1 MFRKGKGYGLASRFI
16 DRAKVYVRAGDG
28 GHGCVAFRRE
38 KYVPFGGPAGGDGGD
53 GGNVIFKV
61 SSDLNTLIDFKY
73 RPHLRA
79 AKGGHGQGDRR
90 TGKKG
95 EDLVVKVPP
104 GIVLYDAD
112 TGELI
117 ADLVH
122 EGQEAVAAKGGKG
135 GRGNARFATAKNR
148 APRRFEEGS
157 PGEERAIR
165 LELKSIADVG
175 LVGLPNA
182 GKSTLLRAISRARPE
197 VASYPFTTLTP
208 HLGVVEA
215 DDEGERFVVADI
227 PGLIEG
233 ASQGKGLGF
242 EFLRHIERTAVL
254 LYVVDGSTL
263 SQSET
268 AGGPIGD
275 FVAVRREVLA
285 YSEQMKQ
292 KQSLVAINKI
302 DLVDS
307 NEALLELKAQ
317 MERVAGKPVY
327 LISAAGKTG
336 LDSLIQGI
344 RDVLAATQG

>member
-1 MFRKGKGYGLASRFI
+1 MASRFI

-28 GHGCVAFRRE
+28 GRGCVAFRRE

-53 GGNVIFKV
+53 GGDVVFKV
-61 SSDLNTLIDFKY
+61 SADLNTLIDFKY

-79 AKGGHGQGDRR
+79 ANGGHGKGDKRA
-90 TGKKG
+90 GKRG
-95 EDLVVKVPP
+95 EDLIVKVPP
-104 GIVLYDAD
+104 GTVMYDAD
-112 TGELI
+112 TGEMITDLI
-117 ADLVH
+117 HD
-122 EGQEAVAAKGGKG
+122 GQEVVVAKGGKG

-148 APRRFEEGS
+148 APRKFEEGS
-157 PGEERAIR
+157 PGQERTIQ

-182 GKSTLLRAISRARPE
+182 GKSTLLRAVSRARPE
-197 VASYPFTTLTP
+197 VAPYPFTTLTP
-208 HLGVVEA
+208 HLGVAEVG
-215 DDEGERFVVADI
+215 EGERFVVADI

-233 ASQGKGLGF
+233 ASEGRGSGF

-254 LYVVDGSTL
+254 LYVVDGSTGG
-263 SQSET
+263 Q
-268 AGGPIGD
+268 AGPGGGPVAD

-307 NEALLELKAQ
+307 AEALQELRAE
-317 MERVAGKPVY
+317 MERIAGKPVY
-327 LISAAGKTG
+327 LISAAQMVG
-336 LDSLIQGI
+336 LDDLIQGI
-344 RDVLAATQG
+344 RHALAAVRS

>member
-1 MFRKGKGYGLASRFI
+1 M
-16 DRAKVYVRAGDG
+16 
-28 GHGCVAFRRE
+28 
-38 KYVPFGGPAGGDGGD
+38 
-53 GGNVIFKV
+53 
-61 SSDLNTLIDFKY
+61 
-73 RPHLRA
+73 
-79 AKGGHGQGDRR
+79 
-90 TGKKG
+90 
-95 EDLVVKVPP
+95 
-104 GIVLYDAD
+104 VLYDAD

-117 ADLVH
+117 ADLVY
-122 EGQEAVAAKGGKG
+122 EGQEAVVAKGGKG
-135 GRGNARFATAKNR
+135 GKGNARFATAKNR

-157 PGEERAIR
+157 PGEERTIQ
-165 LELKSIADVG
+165 LELKSVADVG

-182 GKSTLLRAISRARPE
+182 GKSTLLKAISRARPE
-197 VASYPFTTLTP
+197 VAPYPFTTLTP
-208 HLGVVEA
+208 HLGVV
-215 DDEGERFVVADI
+215 DEDGEFEVDI

-307 NEALLELKAQ
+307 NEALQELKLRWKRLQ
-317 MERVAGKPVY
+317 TN
-327 LISAAGKTG
+327 LCI
-336 LDSLIQGI
+336 
-344 RDVLAATQG
+344 